1 MPSPRRMRTLRL
13 PSLLFASILTL
24 AAGCALRQLAFASA
38 PPARTPHEITVYR
51 DGKGV
56 PHIFAAD
63 SAAVMYGL
71 GYSIAQDR
79 LAQMELGLRGV
90 QGRRSDILWPSS
102 LTGDET
108 ARDLL
113 LPAAELMRMYGT
125 LSSEYQAMMQAFV
138 DGINRH
144 VTEVEKDPEHE
155 LPYQFK
161 QWGIE
166 PHRWTLLDYLGYVAS
181 FPHDRGG
188 YERQNQAFLNAM
200 TARHGAKLARLIFD
214 DVVPLSGPESHL
226 YGGGF
231 DTVGFGFAAWGPPVM
246 GHSLQ
251 HGWLMTSGQADTTIT
266 YAERLNPK
274 NQYQYW
280 FKGKWETMQRRSET
294 IDVKGAK
301 PVVHESAW

>member
-214 DVVPLSGPESHL
+214 DVVPLSDPDSPTTIPAGEDLAPMQ
-226 YGGGF
+226 
-231 DTVGFGFAAWGPPVM
+231 PMP
-246 GHSLQ
+246 
-251 HGWLMTSGQADTTIT
+251 TSGAHPANAPRTTS
-266 YAERLNPK
+266 ERLPPPPAPRTEASRCLVI
-274 NQYQYW
+274 
-280 FKGKWETMQRRSET
+280 GPSRS
-294 IDVKGAK
+294 A
-301 PVVHESAW
+301 S